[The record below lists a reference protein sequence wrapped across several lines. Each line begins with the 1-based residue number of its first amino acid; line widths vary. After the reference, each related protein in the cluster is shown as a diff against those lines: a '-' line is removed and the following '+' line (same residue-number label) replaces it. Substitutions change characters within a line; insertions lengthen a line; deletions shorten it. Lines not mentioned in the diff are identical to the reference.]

1 MGALRERM
9 AVDLRLR
16 GLSPVTQR
24 LYLRCAER
32 FVAYHR
38 RSPTALKRRSARFS
52 TTSSAQRVSRSTHG
66 VYVAAIHFLYW
77 GHPGCPRGGAAHPVP
92 PPGDRAIAGDPEP
105 RGGRAALVHCP
116 PVQAPCDADGGLR
129 GRPPGERAVCA
140 VPDRHRQSA

>member
-1 MGALRERM
+1 MGVVRDRM

-38 RSPTALKRRSARFS
+38 GPSFPLP
-52 TTSSAQRVSRSTHG
+52 
-66 VYVAAIHFLYW
+66 
-77 GHPGCPRGGAAHPVP
+77 GHPGLPRGGAAHPVP

-105 RGGRAALVHCP
+105 RGGRAAVVRRP
-116 PVQAPCDADGGLR
+116 PAQAPGDADGGLR
-129 GRPPGERAVCA
+129 GRPPGERAVRA
-140 VPDRHRQSA
+140 VADRYRFRQLGPQWALRSFVARGYA